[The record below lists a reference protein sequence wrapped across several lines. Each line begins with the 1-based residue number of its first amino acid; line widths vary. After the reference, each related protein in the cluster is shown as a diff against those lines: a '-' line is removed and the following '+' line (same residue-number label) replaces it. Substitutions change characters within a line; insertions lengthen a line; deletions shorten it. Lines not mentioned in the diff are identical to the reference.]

1 MPTTPPDRERED
13 LCLLKKALKGLLRT
27 HPRGMTHTEICRRLL
42 SDAGFSGS
50 YRNLTFQAHSIL
62 RILIEEEKVRCSGKG
77 RDRVYVYVG

>member
-1 MPTTPPDRERED
+1 
-13 LCLLKKALKGLLRT
+13 
-27 HPRGMTHTEICRRLL
+27 MTHTEICRRLL

-50 YRNLTFQAHSIL
+50 YRNLTSQAHSIL